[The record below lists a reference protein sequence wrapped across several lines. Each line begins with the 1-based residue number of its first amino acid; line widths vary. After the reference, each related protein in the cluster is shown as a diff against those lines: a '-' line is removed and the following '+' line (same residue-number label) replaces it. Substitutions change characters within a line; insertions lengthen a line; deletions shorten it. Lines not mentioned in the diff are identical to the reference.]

1 LHTCPK
7 PTSTLPLILRKC
19 QDTFITGAEHV
30 ETKVFQRDGVALLK
44 VIDRLKEAANG
55 LRPPLAA
62 FAGTPNNLLDFNFV
76 VFPA

>member
-1 LHTCPK
+1 M
-7 PTSTLPLILRKC
+7 
-19 QDTFITGAEHV
+19 